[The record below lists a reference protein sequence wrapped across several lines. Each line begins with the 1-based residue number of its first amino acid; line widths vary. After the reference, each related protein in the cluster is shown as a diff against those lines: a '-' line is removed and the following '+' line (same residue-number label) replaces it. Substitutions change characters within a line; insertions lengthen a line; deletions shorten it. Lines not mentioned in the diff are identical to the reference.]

1 MENYDKICLSLAQT
15 TCKKETHR
23 IATRAM
29 YKYGELS
36 NVLIQNKKENNKW
49 HRKSL

>member
-1 MENYDKICLSLAQT
+1 MENYEQICSRLTLA

-36 NVLIQNKKENNKW
+36 NVLILNKKENNKW